1 MAGDTRNAAVATG
14 AASGLPSGTGELLAD
29 WSFKAFAPA
38 AYGLS
43 LGEIAGRRPSLFD
56 GLFSPPVMVAS
67 QTALAANVATMADYC
82 KSHGVAL
89 APHGKTT
96 LAPALFEQQLRA
108 GAWGITAATP
118 SQVALCH
125 AVGVR
130 RVLLANELVDPH
142 FARWLSDRLQAD
154 PGFEFF
160 CYVDSVAGVRLL
172 DDAVSGST
180 LNVLIEVG
188 HRHGRTGC
196 RGLAEVREV
205 AAAVAE
211 SSSLRLA
218 GVAGYEGGFG
228 HDLTTA
234 VEEDVR
240 DFCRELRAVAGNLLA
255 AGAALHDPFIVSA
268 GGSVFFDLVVD
279 ELAGDWPQDADVL
292 TVLRSGGYVTHDS
305 GLYEGISPFSRDGG
319 DATHRLHPALTL
331 WGQVLSH
338 PEPDLVLVGAG
349 RRDAPFDAGLPVP
362 VRLYRPGHGELPV
375 PAPARVFQLN
385 DQHAFM
391 RVRRDADVQVG
402 DWQGF
407 GISHP
412 CTAMDKWQLLPVV
425 DDGDAVVD
433 FIRAYF

>member
-1 MAGDTRNAAVATG
+1 MAGDTGKV
-14 AASGLPSGTGELLAD
+14 LAD

-43 LGEIAGRRPSLFD
+43 LEEIAGRRPSLFD
-56 GLFSPPVMVAS
+56 GLFSPPVMAAS
-67 QTALAANVATMADYC
+67 QTALAANIATMADYC
-82 KSHGVAL
+82 RSYGMAL

-125 AVGVR
+125 GVGVR

-142 FARWLSDRLQAD
+142 FARWVAERTRSD
-154 PGFEFF
+154 PGFEFY
-160 CYVDSVAGVRLL
+160 CYVDSVSGVRLL
-172 DDAVSGST
+172 DEAVDGAA

-196 RGLAEVREV
+196 RGLAEAREV
-205 AAAVAE
+205 AGAVAE
-211 SSSLRLA
+211 ASSLRLA
-218 GVAGYEGGFG
+218 GVSGYEGGFG

-234 VEEDVR
+234 VEADVR
-240 DFCRELRAVAGNLLA
+240 DFCRELRAVASNLLA
-255 AGAALHDPFIVSA
+255 AGAAHHDPFIVSA
-268 GGSVFFDLVVD
+268 GGSVFFDLVTE
-279 ELAGDWPQDADVL
+279 ELSGDWPQDANVL

-305 GLYEGISPFSRDGG
+305 GLYQGISPFTRDGA
-319 DATHRLHPALTL
+319 DERHHLVPALTL
-331 WGQVLSH
+331 WGHVLSR

-362 VRLYRPGHGELPV
+362 VRRVRPGRGELPV
-375 PAPARVFQLN
+375 PASSKVFQLN
-385 DQHAFM
+385 DQHAFV
-391 RVRRDADVQVG
+391 RVPRDADVEVG
-402 DWQGF
+402 DWLGF